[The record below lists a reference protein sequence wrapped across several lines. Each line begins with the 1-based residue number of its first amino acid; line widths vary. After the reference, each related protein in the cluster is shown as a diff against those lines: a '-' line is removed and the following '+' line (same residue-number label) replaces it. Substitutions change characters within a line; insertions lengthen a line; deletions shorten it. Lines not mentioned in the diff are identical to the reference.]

1 MPLIVKHY
9 TSHWFLLLRQSVRAV
24 AYMTM
29 MVLLLSILETM
40 AMYLSRSYPVPMCLE
55 PLRRS
60 YCVDGAAACATHG
73 DAPIHRLKPGG
84 QIVTAT
90 LLLGSTLFSFGALSF
105 LPLAE
110 VKAISFVSPLLVTIF
125 CGLVACRS
133 G

>member
-1 MPLIVKHY
+1 M
-9 TSHWFLLLRQSVRAV
+9 

-55 PLRRS
+55 PLRLS
-60 YCVDGAAACATHG
+60 YCVDGAAACAMG
-73 DAPIHRLKPGG
+73 MRLITRLQPGA
-84 QIVTAT
+84 QIFTAT
-90 LLLGSTLFSFGALSF
+90 LALGSTLFNFSALSF

-110 VKAISFVSPLLVTIF
+110 VKAIRFVSPLLVTIF
-125 CGLVACRS
+125 CGLVACRN